1 MTQGGTGYTAEEDK
15 GGLRTALAGLTTRGR
30 SFLAA
35 GVAAA
40 ICAYVLGQSDLL
52 RVGLLLAV
60 LPLVCAT
67 VLYRTRYRVAGS
79 RRLAPARVPAGSEA
93 RVHLR
98 MDNVS
103 RLPTGLLMLQD
114 RVPYVLGPR
123 PRFVLDRVEAGGRRE
138 VSYRVRSDLRGRY
151 PLGPLQL
158 RLTDPFGMC
167 ELTRSFSTYDTL
179 TVIPRV
185 EALPPVRLTG
195 EAKGYGDGRQRS
207 LALAGED
214 DIIPR
219 GYRYGDDL
227 RRVHW
232 RLTARYGELM
242 VRREEQPQRSRC
254 TVLLDTRGIA
264 FEGAGPDSAFEWAVS
279 GAASTLV
286 HMLERGFS
294 VRLLTDTGSSVPGE
308 GADGFAGASQE
319 SADAAGMMMDTLAV
333 VDHSDGTGLSR
344 AYDVLRGGNEGL
356 LIAFLGDLDEEQATV
371 LAKMR
376 QRSGGAVAFLL
387 DSDSWMREPTD
398 VPGPLDKSEDQ
409 LRMLREAGWT
419 AVRVPRGAGI
429 ADLWRE
435 ADRLRTGV
443 ASTGST
449 AGVVAHERAGA
460 TGAVRGGGHSHGLVC
475 SAAAGRSG
483 DLALPGGVP
492 AGDPVRCG
500 RADPAGS
507 AGPAADRGGAGA
519 GDADAADAGLRAA
532 AGLPRDHP
540 GARGLQPV
548 RGAAAGGRGRRR
560 TVRDSGAAVR
570 RHPADAGR
578 RCPGDRARG
587 GRTGGDVPQRGSRGP
602 PLLALYSV
610 AAGLSGAVPHGCGSC
625 SRPPAI

>member
-1 MTQGGTGYTAEEDK
+1 MTAGGTGQAETERDEK
-15 GGLRTALAGLTTRGR
+15 GGVRTALAGLTTRGR

-35 GVAAA
+35 GIAAA

-60 LPLVCAT
+60 LPLICAT
-67 VLYRTRYRVAGS
+67 MLYRTRYRVAGS
-79 RRLAPARVPAGSEA
+79 RRLAPSRVPAGSEA

-123 PRFVLDRVEAGGRRE
+123 PRFVLDRVEPGGRRE

-167 ELTRSFSTYDTL
+167 ELTRSFSTFDTL

-185 EALPPVRLTG
+185 ESLPPVRFSG

-214 DIIPR
+214 DVIPR

-232 RLTARYGELM
+232 RSTARYGELM

-264 FEGAGPDSAFEWAVS
+264 FAGAGPDSPFEWAVS
-279 GAASTLV
+279 GTASVLV

-294 VRLLTDTGSSVPGE
+294 VRLLTDTGSAVPGE
-308 GADGFAGASQE
+308 GTDGFAGASQE
-319 SADAAGMMMDTLAV
+319 TADAAGLMMDTLAV
-333 VDHSDGTGLSR
+333 IDHSDGSGLSR

-356 LIAFLGDLDEEQATV
+356 LVAFLGDLDDEQAAV
-371 LAKMR
+371 VSKMR

-387 DSDSWMREPTD
+387 DSDAWMREPID
-398 VPGPLDKSEDQ
+398 VPAPTAQQGER
-409 LRMLREAGWT
+409 LRLLRESGWT
-419 AVRVPRGAGI
+419 AVSVPRGASLSE
-429 ADLWRE
+429 LWRQ
-435 ADRLRTGV
+435 ADRERTGV
-443 ASTGST
+443 A
-449 AGVVAHERAGA
+449 
-460 TGAVRGGGHSHGLVC
+460 AVSGGE
-475 SAAAGRSG
+475 
-483 DLALPGGVP
+483 AL
-492 AGDPVRCG
+492 
-500 RADPAGS
+500 S
-507 AGPAADRGGAGA
+507 
-519 GDADAADAGLRAA
+519 
-532 AGLPRDHP
+532 
-540 GARGLQPV
+540 
-548 RGAAAGGRGRRR
+548 
-560 TVRDSGAAVR
+560 
-570 RHPADAGR
+570 
-578 RCPGDRARG
+578 
-587 GRTGGDVPQRGSRGP
+587 
-602 PLLALYSV
+602 
-610 AAGLSGAVPHGCGSC
+610 
-625 SRPPAI
+625 

>member
-1 MTQGGTGYTAEEDK
+1 MTTPGPAPTPEQDK

-35 GVAAA
+35 GIAAA

-60 LPLVCAT
+60 LPLVCTT

-79 RRLAPARVPAGSEA
+79 RRLSPARVPAGGEA

-179 TVIPRV
+179 TVVPRV
-185 EALPPVRLTG
+185 EALSPVRLGG

-214 DIIPR
+214 DVIPR
-219 GYRYGDDL
+219 GYRHGDDL

-232 RLTARYGELM
+232 RSTARYGELM
-242 VRREEQPQRSRC
+242 VRREEQPQRARC
-254 TVLLDTRGIA
+254 TVLLDTRAEA
-264 FEGAGPDSAFEWAVS
+264 FLGAGPDSAFEWAVS
-279 GAASTLV
+279 GAASMLV

-319 SADAAGMMMDTLAV
+319 SADAAGLMMDTLAV
-333 VDHSDGTGLSR
+333 IDHSDGSGLSP

-371 LAKMR
+371 IGKMR
-376 QRSGGAVAFLL
+376 QRGGGAVAFLL
-387 DSDSWMREPTD
+387 DSEVWTTD
-398 VPGPLDKSEDQ
+398 TGEVPGAGSASEES
-409 LRMLREAGWT
+409 LRLLHEAGWT
-419 AVRVPRGAGI
+419 ALTVPRGASL
-429 ADLWRE
+429 ADLWRQ
-435 ADRLRTGV
+435 ADRQRLGV
-443 ASTGST
+443 MSGS
-449 AGVVAHERAGA
+449 GME
-460 TGAVRGGGHSHGLVC
+460 
-475 SAAAGRSG
+475 GRS
-483 DLALPGGVP
+483 
-492 AGDPVRCG
+492 
-500 RADPAGS
+500 
-507 AGPAADRGGAGA
+507 
-519 GDADAADAGLRAA
+519 
-532 AGLPRDHP
+532 
-540 GARGLQPV
+540 
-548 RGAAAGGRGRRR
+548 
-560 TVRDSGAAVR
+560 
-570 RHPADAGR
+570 
-578 RCPGDRARG
+578 
-587 GRTGGDVPQRGSRGP
+587 
-602 PLLALYSV
+602 
-610 AAGLSGAVPHGCGSC
+610 
-625 SRPPAI
+625 